1 MVISN
6 VIGGLGN
13 QMFQYAAGLALAIA
27 QGSDFLVDVSDLNA
41 SPQHQGFELSRVFNC
56 PISRADSEHVRAVLG
71 WQSSRAVRDFF
82 THSWLTA
89 FRSRH
94 LVIEPHF
101 DYWPGFRKLLPPSY
115 LMGYWQSEHYFHEIA
130 DVIHDDFKFHRPL
143 TGQNLALDARIS
155 ETNSV
160 SLHVRRGDYVSN
172 PHAYATHGVCSIHY
186 YEAAIKHVA
195 ERIPSP
201 NFYIFSDDMQWVRSH
216 LEVRHPCCYVDNNI
230 GADSYI
236 DMQLMSHCK
245 HNIVANSSF
254 SWWGAWLN
262 RNADKLVVAPS
273 RWFAN
278 NTKTPDLLPSTWV
291 AL

>member
-1 MVISN
+1 MVISS

-13 QMFQYAAGLALAIA
+13 QMFQYAAGRALAIA

-41 SPQHQGFELSRVFNC
+41 APQHQGFELSRVFNC
-56 PISRADSEHVRAVLG
+56 PVNLANNEHVRSVLG
-71 WQSSRAVRDFF
+71 WQSSRPVRDIFS
-82 THSWLTA
+82 HSWLTA
-89 FRSRH
+89 FRTRH

-101 DYWPGFRKLLPPSY
+101 DYWPGFRKLPPPSY
-115 LMGYWQSEHYFHEIA
+115 LIGYWQSEQYFREIA
-130 DVIHDDFKFHRPL
+130 DLIRADFGFHRAL
-143 TGQNLALDARIS
+143 TGQNFALDKRIA

-172 PHAYATHGVCSIHY
+172 PHAFAIHGVCSIQY
-186 YEAAIKHVA
+186 YEAAIKYVA

-201 NFYIFSDDMQWVRSH
+201 IFYIFSDDMQWVRSH

-278 NTKTPDLLPSTWV
+278 NIKTPDLLPSTWV